1 MAAIWECPLGRATP
15 DSACESG
22 CSPQLYVESLIAQ
35 KRLVWNARGK
45 RADLPTISSF
55 QSGVRAPDRAEV
67 FDDRCAEQSHSV
79 SGDELAQR
87 AFRLSCVHSPGA
99 LRQPAAPLTIAPM
112 TAVTSASPAA
122 LRYENGS
129 RRGWLRRVAVFI
141 AGAALSFCLAQA
153 DGADPVSAAKADR
166 QAAPPAP
173 QPAPLNQTPYV
184 PPIRIGLRT
193 GVPISGVSAP
203 FRSSAASR
211 RDGELS

>member
-35 KRLVWNARGK
+35 KRLVWNGLPRGK

-129 RRGWLRRVAVFI
+129 RFSSRARRCRSVWLRPTARIPFLPRRPI
-141 AGAALSFCLAQA
+141 GRPPRLRRSLR
-153 DGADPVSAAKADR
+153 PSIKRLTSPRSA
-166 QAAPPAP
+166 
-173 QPAPLNQTPYV
+173 
-184 PPIRIGLRT
+184 
-193 GVPISGVSAP
+193 SG
-203 FRSSAASR
+203 
-211 RDGELS
+211 